1 MATANK
7 NTFFRQKKLSMVAVD
22 GRSKNHRGEKG
33 RWLKKEE
40 HEKVTEMVFSQPNLY
55 LFAELNLFFTEED
68 NIEIICVYFSG
79 GKTGVCPYWKT
90 EGSAQG

>member
-1 MATANK
+1 MNWMLVRFIRMATANK

-40 HEKVTEMVFSQPNLY
+40 HEKVTEMVFYKTNLY
-55 LFAELNLFFTEED
+55 LFAKLLFLYRRGQCLN
-68 NIEIICVYFSG
+68 N
-79 GKTGVCPYWKT
+79 
-90 EGSAQG
+90 